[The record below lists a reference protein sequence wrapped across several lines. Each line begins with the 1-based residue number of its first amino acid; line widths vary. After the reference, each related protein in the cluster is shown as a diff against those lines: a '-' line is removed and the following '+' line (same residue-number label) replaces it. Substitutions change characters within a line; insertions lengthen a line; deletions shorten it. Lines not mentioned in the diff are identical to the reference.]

1 MSELLCRRN
10 TILEA
15 LTAGRRDFHR
25 LLLAEDATAAS
36 TNAVRAAAR
45 QRGVREETISAEK
58 LAQLAHGEKHQGAL
72 LAVGDYPYVELT
84 EILDSVP
91 TGALPLLLILDLV
104 QSPGNIG
111 RVLRS
116 AEAFGVHGVVLPERR
131 AGGVTPAVADASMGA
146 SEHMRIAQVTN
157 VVQAMEQMRARD
169 IWLAGLDMSADAQP
183 LGKMDLNRALAVVIG
198 NEGSGL
204 RRLVRERCDF
214 LVRIPMHGRVA
225 SLNAAIAG
233 SLALFAAVQARQPR

>member
-1 MSELLCRRN
+1 
-10 TILEA
+10 
-15 LTAGRRDFHR
+15 
-25 LLLAEDATAAS
+25 
-36 TNAVRAAAR
+36 
-45 QRGVREETISAEK
+45 
-58 LAQLAHGEKHQGAL
+58 
-72 LAVGDYPYVELT
+72 
-84 EILDSVP
+84 
-91 TGALPLLLILDLV
+91 V

-169 IWLAGLDMSADAQP
+169 IWLAGLDMAADAQP